1 MMTRKLTVPGVEASN
16 LPLHLREIII
26 LLAKSHDSAGDAL
39 REFKRLHRE
48 GWIELTCYAL
58 VE

>member
-1 MMTRKLTVPGVEASN
+1 MAGS
-16 LPLHLREIII
+16 EIII
-26 LLAKSHDSAGDAL
+26 LFAKSHDSAGDAL
-39 REFKRLHRE
+39 RELKRLHRE